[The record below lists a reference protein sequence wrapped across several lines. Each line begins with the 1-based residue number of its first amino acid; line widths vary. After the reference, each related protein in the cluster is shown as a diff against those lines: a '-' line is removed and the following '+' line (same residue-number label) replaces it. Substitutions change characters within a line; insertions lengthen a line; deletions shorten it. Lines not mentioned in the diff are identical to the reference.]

1 MLIKTVAAESST
13 DRTEKIVLQGEGE
26 KMWWLV
32 GGCCC
37 CCWLAAA
44 IAVDVRGAGTE
55 FTNIS
60 TIFLSFFYLFSK
72 LLLNCF

>member
-32 GGCCC
+32 GGC